1 MRIDFPI
8 LQFFGASL
16 VQFRNPHFAIR
27 NSISAPVPI
36 SIANCG
42 FRNAELGEMRIEFL
56 ILQFF
61 GASLSQFRNPH
72 FAIRN
77 SISAECSPGQMRD

>member
-42 FRNAELGEMRIEFL
+42 FRNAELGKCIS
-56 ILQFF
+56 I
-61 GASLSQFRNPH
+61 SQFRNSLEL
-72 FAIRN
+72 R
-77 SISAECSPGQMRD
+77 